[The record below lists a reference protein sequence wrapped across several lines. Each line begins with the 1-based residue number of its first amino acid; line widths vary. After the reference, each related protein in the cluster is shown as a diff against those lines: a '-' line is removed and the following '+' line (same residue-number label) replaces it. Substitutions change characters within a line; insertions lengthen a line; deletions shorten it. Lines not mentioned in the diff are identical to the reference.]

1 MTAAAPPTDVDL
13 LARAREGDQ
22 TAFTE
27 LYTRPLAAARR
38 VASSYRRAGD
48 PDDLVNEA
56 LTRVLGAVQRGGG
69 PDEAFR
75 AYLFVTL
82 RRTAAEQIARMHD
95 EPVAE
100 VPEPVEAEAQSPPLD
115 PAERQLVVGAYESLP
130 AQWQSVL
137 WQTAVEGR
145 RPREVAATLGIS
157 GNAASALGYRAREK
171 LRQAYLQAHLQAD
184 PRPGCEPH
192 RSRLGAY
199 VRDGLSR
206 RDRASTDAHLED
218 CDACRGLLAEL
229 VDMNSMLVR
238 SLFPLFALATKAGAL
253 AAGGAAATTG
263 GAGAVVRSLLSKA
276 RSNPAT
282 TAATA
287 AAAAAA
293 AVALSL
299 SLIGDGSPPR
309 ELVVPADTEQAA
321 PTEDEPAPEAPAPE
335 PPPTVPTVVPVT
347 TAPPAPAPPPTTTV
361 PPTTTTTVPP
371 PTTTT
376 VPPPPT
382 TTTTVPPVPP
392 APDPEPIVWFPD
404 TRTLQVTLTNPG
416 TVPTEFLVVNVRT
429 TGQAALDGD
438 PIGCDVVLEEPR
450 TPACG
455 VDRLPPRGTTVV
467 EVPLA
472 VERPGQKARVSLCAA
487 DRLGVDC
494 DTPLGDRTSVDLIR

>member
-27 LYTRPLAAARR
+27 LYTRHLAAARR

-56 LTRVLGAVQRGGG
+56 FTRVLGAVQRGGG

-263 GAGAVVRSLLSKA
+263 GARAGGGRPPAKA
-276 RSNPAT
+276 PSQTTT
-282 TAATA
+282 TAA
-287 AAAAAA
+287 
-293 AVALSL
+293 
-299 SLIGDGSPPR
+299 
-309 ELVVPADTEQAA
+309 
-321 PTEDEPAPEAPAPE
+321 
-335 PPPTVPTVVPVT
+335 
-347 TAPPAPAPPPTTTV
+347 
-361 PPTTTTTVPP
+361 PTTTT
-371 PTTTT
+371 
-376 VPPPPT
+376 
-382 TTTTVPPVPP
+382 PVPP

-416 TVPTEFLVVNVRT
+416 TAPTEFLVVNVRT

-455 VDRLPPRGTTVV
+455 VDRLPPRGMTVV